1 MDHLSPGHICGD
13 FPAEETVPGRNR
25 DPKLLCAEV
34 GYSKGPP
41 SLELMDSWNRQGLQR
56 QKMGSGQTNGV

>member
-1 MDHLSPGHICGD
+1 MEISLQRKQSLGGTEIQS
-13 FPAEETVPGRNR
+13 FFV
-25 DPKLLCAEV
+25 CAEV

-56 QKMGSGQTNGV
+56 QKMGSGQADGV